1 LATFRKALAE
11 NAFQQSKEIQKKYR
25 RNTDH
30 QQRRPL
36 VAGQNLERREML
48 RALSLAAGASQ
59 FSGFVNW
66 AFADPQAN
74 HHGNHLT
81 GAGAAAP
88 QSKNSYK
95 PRFFSGDEYAIIS
108 RLSELIIPTDAT
120 PGAKEAGVSEFI
132 DFMVFSDPDLQYRF
146 RYGVGWIDAH
156 ARYLFKRRFLEITPE
171 QQSEILTHL
180 AYKDRRRVGEEDG
193 REFFQLIREYT
204 VIGFYTSRVG
214 LEEINYP
221 GLKQYWREAPGCPHL
236 DDPEHKHLPPPSD

>member
-1 LATFRKALAE
+1 M
-11 NAFQQSKEIQKKYR
+11 
-25 RNTDH
+25 
-30 QQRRPL
+30 
-36 VAGQNLERREML
+36 AGQNLERREML

-59 FSGFVNW
+59 FPGFVKW
-66 AFADPQAN
+66 SFADPQSG
-74 HHGNHLT
+74 HHGNRLM
-81 GAGAAAP
+81 AAEP
-88 QSKNSYK
+88 QAKKSYK
-95 PRFFSGDEYAIIS
+95 PQFFTDVEYEIIS

-132 DFMVFSDPDLQYRF
+132 DFMVFSDPNLQYRF

-156 ARYLFKRRFLEITPE
+156 ARYLFGRRFLEITPE
-171 QQSEILTHL
+171 QQTGMLTHL
-180 AYKDRRRVGEEDG
+180 AYKDRHRVGEEDG

-236 DDPEHKHLPPPSD
+236 DDPEHKHLPPPGD